1 MNLEIIHNFE
11 IFLGNKGYSPHTI
24 HTYAKA
30 LKQAPDSWNVTEP
43 QLLYEHIIHTLTDNN
58 QTFTPTTKHNIGPAS
73 SLLFQ
78 MQTGEVFRDYD
89 RNQKHKTIRNKK
101 LLEEFFK
108 YSTEFKHMTSMSA
121 TAECHHISVFLDSLD
136 FISNDWSMLAAK
148 DINQYVRSVFP
159 NLKTSSIGRYI
170 TSLRN
175 FFRFL
180 EYKGYVINKSILELP
195 LTSADW
201 QKSNAPITLTS
212 DEEERLRLHYKND
225 EEMGIRNNIIIRLM
239 LDLGLRCSEI
249 PNIMLS
255 DIKWANALIQ
265 IHDTKNNHVRQ
276 LPLSSEL
283 GTLLEEYVLH
293 YRPSIDDEKHLL
305 LRKYINQYTRM
316 SRENV
321 RYVIRNAFEKENIT
335 GYWKGTH
342 ALRRT
347 AASKIFNNGTGI
359 KLTADILGHESLDST
374 KAYIKVNFEHLKA
387 VAVPWPGGDC
397 NGK

>member
-11 IFLGNKGYSPHTI
+11 KFLGNRGYSPQTI
-24 HTYAKA
+24 HTYTKA
-30 LKQAPDSWNVTEP
+30 LEQAPDSWNVTET
-43 QLLYEHIIHTLTDNN
+43 QLLYEHINYALADNN
-58 QTFTPTTKHNIGPAS
+58 QTFSPSTRHNIGPAS

-78 MQTGEVFRDYD
+78 LQTGEVFRNYD
-89 RNQKHKTIRNKK
+89 RNQKYKTTRHKE

-108 YSTEFKHMTSMSA
+108 YSTEFKHITSMSA

-136 FISNDWSMLAAK
+136 SIPSDWSMLTAE
-148 DINQYVRSVFP
+148 DIKQYICTVFQ
-159 NLKTSSIGRYI
+159 NIKASSIGRYI

-180 EYKGYVINKSILELP
+180 EYKGYVINRSVLELP

-201 QKSNAPITLTS
+201 QKSNVPIILTS
-212 DEEERLRLHYKND
+212 DEEKRLRFHYKND

-255 DIKWANALIQ
+255 DIKWANALIR
-265 IHDTKNNHVRQ
+265 IHSTKNNHVRQ
-276 LPLSSEL
+276 LPLSAEL
-283 GTLLEEYVLH
+283 GKLLEEYILR
-293 YRPSIDDEKHLL
+293 YRPSVPDEKHLL
-305 LRKYINQYTRM
+305 LRKYVNRYTCM

-321 RYVIRNAFEKENIT
+321 RYVIRNAFEKEHIT

-347 AASKIFNNGTGI
+347 AASKIFNNGTGL

-374 KAYIKVNFEHLKA
+374 KAYIKVDFEHLKA
-387 VAVPWPGGDC
+387 VAAPWPGGDC
-397 NGK
+397 DGK

>member
-11 IFLGNKGYSPHTI
+11 KFLENRGYSTQTI
-24 HTYAKA
+24 HAYTKA
-30 LKQAPDSWNVTEP
+30 LEQAPDSWNVTET
-43 QLLYEHIIHTLTDNN
+43 QLLYEHINYTLADNN
-58 QTFTPTTKHNIGPAS
+58 QTFSPFTRHNIGPAS

-78 MQTGEVFRDYD
+78 MQTGEVFRNYD
-89 RNQKHKTIRNKK
+89 RNQKYKTTRHKE
-101 LLEEFFK
+101 LLEAFFK
-108 YSTEFKHMTSMSA
+108 YSTEFKHITSMSA

-136 FISNDWSMLAAK
+136 SIPSDWSMLTAE
-148 DINQYVRSVFP
+148 DIKQYICTVFQ
-159 NLKTSSIGRYI
+159 NIKASSIGRYI

-180 EYKGYVINKSILELP
+180 EYKGYVINRSVLELP

-201 QKSNAPITLTS
+201 QKSNVPIILTS
-212 DEEERLRLHYKND
+212 DEEKRLRFHYKND

-255 DIKWANALIQ
+255 DIKWANALIR
-265 IHDTKNNHVRQ
+265 IHSTKNNHVRQ
-276 LPLSSEL
+276 LPLSAEL
-283 GTLLEEYVLH
+283 GKLLEEYILR
-293 YRPSIDDEKHLL
+293 YRPSVPDEKHLL
-305 LRKYINQYTRM
+305 LRKYVNRYTCM

-321 RYVIRNAFEKENIT
+321 RYVIRNAFEKEHIT

-347 AASKIFNNGTGI
+347 AASKIFNNGTGL

-374 KAYIKVNFEHLKA
+374 KAYIKVDFEHLKA
-387 VAVPWPGGDC
+387 VAAPWPGGDC
-397 NGK
+397 DGK

>member
-11 IFLGNKGYSPHTI
+11 KFLENRGYSPQTI
-24 HTYAKA
+24 HAYTKA
-30 LKQAPDSWNVTEP
+30 LEQAPDSWNVTET
-43 QLLYEHIIHTLTDNN
+43 QLLYEHINYTLADNN
-58 QTFTPTTKHNIGPAS
+58 QTFSPSTRHNIGPAS

-78 MQTGEVFRDYD
+78 MQTGEVFRNYD
-89 RNQKHKTIRNKK
+89 RNQKYKTTRHKE

-108 YSTEFKHMTSMSA
+108 YSTEFKHITSMSA

-136 FISNDWSMLAAK
+136 SIPSDWSMLTAE
-148 DINQYVRSVFP
+148 DIKQYVCTVFQ
-159 NLKTSSIGRYI
+159 NIKASSIGRYI

-180 EYKGYVINKSILELP
+180 EYKGYVINRSVLELP

-201 QKSNAPITLTS
+201 QKSNVPIILTS
-212 DEEERLRLHYKND
+212 DEEKRLRFHYKND

-255 DIKWANALIQ
+255 DIKWANALIR
-265 IHDTKNNHVRQ
+265 IHSTKNNHVRQ
-276 LPLSSEL
+276 LPLSAEL
-283 GTLLEEYVLH
+283 GKLLEEYILR
-293 YRPSIDDEKHLL
+293 YRPSVPDEKHLL
-305 LRKYINQYTRM
+305 LRKYVNRYTCM

-321 RYVIRNAFEKENIT
+321 RYVIRNAFEKEHIT

-347 AASKIFNNGTGI
+347 AASKIFNNGTGL

-374 KAYIKVNFEHLKA
+374 KAYIKVDFEHLKA
-387 VAVPWPGGDC
+387 VAAPWPGGDC
-397 NGK
+397 DGK

>member
-1 MNLEIIHNFE
+1 MNLELIHNFE
-11 IFLGNKGYSPHTI
+11 KFLENKGYSSQTI
-24 HTYAKA
+24 HAYTKA
-30 LKQAPDSWNVTEP
+30 LEQAPDSWNVTET
-43 QLLYEHIIHTLTDNN
+43 QLLYEHIKHTLTDNN
-58 QTFTPTTKHNIGPAS
+58 QTFTPATRHNIGPAS

-78 MQTGEVFRDYD
+78 MQTSEVFRSYD
-89 RNQKHKTIRNKK
+89 RNQRYKTLRNKE

-108 YSTEFKHMTSMSA
+108 YSSEFKHITSMSA

-136 FISNDWSMLAAK
+136 SIPDDWAMLTAECV
-148 DINQYVRSVFP
+148 NHYVCTVFQ
-159 NLKTSSIGRYI
+159 NIKASSIGRYI

-180 EYKGYVINKSILELP
+180 EYKGYVINKSVLELP
-195 LTSADW
+195 LTPADW
-201 QKSNAPITLTS
+201 QKSNVPITLTS
-212 DEEERLRLHYKND
+212 DEEKRLRFHYKND

-249 PNIMLS
+249 PNIMLN
-255 DIKWANALIQ
+255 DIKWTNALIQ

-276 LPLSSEL
+276 LPLSAEL
-283 GTLLEEYVLH
+283 GKLLEEYILR
-293 YRPSIDDEKHLL
+293 YRPSLPDEKHLL
-305 LRKYINQYTRM
+305 LRKYVNQYTCM

-321 RYVIRNAFEKENIT
+321 RYVIRNAFAKEHIT

-347 AASKIFNNGTGI
+347 AASKIFNNGTGL

-374 KAYIKVNFEHLKA
+374 KAYIKVDFEHLKA
-387 VAVPWPGGDC
+387 VAAPWPGGDC
-397 NGK
+397 DGK

>member
-11 IFLGNKGYSPHTI
+11 KFLENRGYSPQTI
-24 HTYAKA
+24 HAYTKA
-30 LKQAPDSWNVTEP
+30 LEQAPDSWNVTET
-43 QLLYEHIIHTLTDNN
+43 QLLYEHINYTLADNN
-58 QTFTPTTKHNIGPAS
+58 QTFSPSTRHNIGSAS

-78 MQTGEVFRDYD
+78 MQTGEVFRNYD
-89 RNQKHKTIRNKK
+89 RNQKYKTTRHKE
-101 LLEEFFK
+101 LLEKFFK
-108 YSTEFKHMTSMSA
+108 YSTEFKHITSMSA

-136 FISNDWSMLAAK
+136 SIPSDWSMLTAE
-148 DINQYVRSVFP
+148 DIKQYVCTVFQ
-159 NLKTSSIGRYI
+159 NIKASSIGRYI

-180 EYKGYVINKSILELP
+180 EYKGYVINRSVLELP

-201 QKSNAPITLTS
+201 QKSNVPIILTS
-212 DEEERLRLHYKND
+212 DEEKRLRFHYKND
-225 EEMGIRNNIIIRLM
+225 EEMGIRNNIIIHLM

-255 DIKWANALIQ
+255 DIKWANALIR
-265 IHDTKNNHVRQ
+265 IHSTKNNHVRQ
-276 LPLSSEL
+276 LPLSAEL
-283 GTLLEEYVLH
+283 GKLLEEYILR
-293 YRPSIDDEKHLL
+293 YRPSVPDEKHLL
-305 LRKYINQYTRM
+305 LRKYVNRYTCM

-321 RYVIRNAFEKENIT
+321 RYVIRNAFEKEHIT

-347 AASKIFNNGTGI
+347 AASKIFNNGTGL

-374 KAYIKVNFEHLKA
+374 KAYIKVDFEHLKA
-387 VAVPWPGGDC
+387 VAAPWPGGDC
-397 NGK
+397 DGK